1 MSSESA
7 GATHYDRSMNTTFDS
22 RPVLQALRS
31 RIRREHQGD
40 LKIFLGASPGV
51 GKTYKMLET
60 AREVHREGVDVI
72 IGLIETHGRPETD
85 ALCEGLEQVPPL
97 QIEYRGAHVREM
109 DLDAILIRSPDV
121 VLVDD
126 LTHRNV
132 PGTRHPRRYQD
143 INELMEHGIDVWTAV
158 NIQHLESLNDIVAR
172 ISGVRM
178 RETVPDALLRAAR
191 DVVLVDLP
199 PQELIDRL
207 HRGKVDV
214 PEEVRAALAGSF
226 SPSSL
231 AALRALALQTVA
243 ERIDR
248 DVREVMRSQRVSV
261 SCPVRTRVVV
271 AVDGIGNSEE
281 VVRVGWR
288 LAERHRAPWSVVF
301 VDPGDTGPERRAK
314 VERSFALAERL
325 GGETLTLRG
334 HDPVAELLSF
344 AREHNATTLVVGRSR
359 RRPIAGMFGRTMSQR
374 LLRQGGEF
382 EITFVPSPAA
392 REHHR
397 HRGLRYLG
405 PARYYAFALAVV
417 ITAVAV
423 AATIQPLLPL
433 ANLSLVFMTGVL
445 LVAVRTAMR
454 PALFAA
460 LVSAAAYNY
469 FFTEPRYTFAIHHTD
484 DLLTVAFFLI
494 MGLIGG
500 QLAGRLRNQVLAL
513 RGTNKQTQALL
524 SLSRRLAAAVDVP
537 TVYREATTAIAEYLH
552 VPVVLLAPGDNCQ
565 LTQAADSQDGQNLED
580 KTRLAA
586 QWAYDHRRPSGFQT
600 DTLSGIAW
608 RFLPLAFEE
617 ECFGVIG
624 VSRLGQVTVSSEQL
638 AAIDALVNH
647 VTLAVARTTL
657 ATSLE
662 EAKMAEE
669 TERLRSALLSSVS
682 HDLRTPLASM
692 IGAATSLRS
701 LDDALSAEDRC
712 ELLDSVISEG
722 ERLNRYI
729 QNLLDMTRLGQ
740 GTLKLER
747 DWIGID
753 DIVNAALRRTR
764 ELLRGRQLIRSIEPG
779 LPLLYVHPAL
789 IEQALVNVIENAA
802 KFSPDSGEV
811 RVTATAED
819 RELLITISDE
829 GPGIPTD
836 QRVKVFD
843 MFFTGGEGDRGMY
856 GSGLGLAICSGMIG
870 AHGGRIE
877 ALPGPN
883 GRGTTIA
890 IHLPLIE
897 PPAED
902 KEDLA

>member
-1 MSSESA
+1 
-7 GATHYDRSMNTTFDS
+7 MNTTS
-22 RPVLQALRS
+22 EKRPLPHALPS
-31 RIRREHQGD
+31 GIRRERQGE

-51 GKTYKMLET
+51 GKTYRMLET
-60 AREVHREGVDVI
+60 AREVHREGVDVV

-85 ALCEGLEQVPPL
+85 ALCDGLEQVMPV
-97 QIEYRGAHVREM
+97 QTEYRGAHVREM
-109 DLDAILIRSPDV
+109 DLDAILIRSPGV

-126 LTHRNV
+126 LAHRNA
-132 PGTRHPRRYQD
+132 PGTRHTRRYQD
-143 INELMEHGIDVWTAV
+143 IEELLEHGIDVWTTFD
-158 NIQHLESLNDIVAR
+158 IQHLESLNDIVAR
-172 ISGVRM
+172 ITGVPAY
-178 RETVPDALLRAAR
+178 ETVPDALLSAAR
-191 DVVLVDLP
+191 DVVLIDFTP
-199 PQELIDRL
+199 WELIDRL
-207 HRGKVDV
+207 HLGKVDV
-214 PEEVRAALAGSF
+214 PQQLRAALAGSF

-231 AALRALALQTVA
+231 AALRQLALHTVG

-248 DVREVMRSQRVSV
+248 DVREVMRGQEVAGSL
-261 SCPVRTRVVV
+261 PARTGVVV
-271 AVDGIGNSEE
+271 AVDGMSTSEE
-281 VVRVGWR
+281 VVRAGRR
-288 LAERHRAPWSVVF
+288 LAERDRARWSVVF
-301 VDPGDTGPERRAK
+301 VDPGDTGPERRAQ
-314 VERSFALAERL
+314 VERAFALAERL

-359 RRPIAGMFGRTMSQR
+359 RRSLAGLFGRTLIQR

-382 EITFVPSPAA
+382 EIIFMPSPAA
-392 REHHR
+392 HERHR
-397 HRGLRYLG
+397 QRGLRYLG

-417 ITAVAV
+417 MAAVAV
-423 AATIQPLLPL
+423 AATIHPLLPL

-552 VPVVLLAPGDNCQ
+552 VPVVLLTPGDNGQ
-565 LTQAADSQDGQNLED
+565 LTHAAASHDGQNLED
-580 KTRLAA
+580 KARWAA
-586 QWAYDHRRPSGFQT
+586 QWAHDHRQPSGFQT
-600 DTLSGIAW
+600 DALSGIAW
-608 RFLPLAFEE
+608 RFLPLVCEG

-624 VSRLGQVTVSSEQL
+624 VSRFGEGTASSEQL

-647 VTLAVARTTL
+647 VTLAVARTSL

-662 EAKMAEE
+662 QAKMAEE

-701 LDDALSAEDRC
+701 LDDALSTEDRC
-712 ELLDSVISEG
+712 ELLDSLISEG

-764 ELLRGRQLIRSIEPG
+764 ELLRGCQLLRIFEPG
-779 LPLLYVHPAL
+779 LPLLYVQPAL
-789 IEQALVNVIENAA
+789 IEQALVNIIENAA
-802 KFSPDSGEV
+802 KFSPEGGVV
-811 RVTATAED
+811 RVAATAED
-819 RELLITISDE
+819 RELLITVSDE
-829 GPGIPTD
+829 GPGIPVE

-843 MFFTGGEGDRGMY
+843 MFFTGGEGDRGKY

-883 GRGTTIA
+883 GRGTAIV
-890 IHLPLIE
+890 IHLPRTE
-897 PPAED
+897 PPAQDNED
-902 KEDLA
+902 RG